1 MTARGGGYLRRL
13 TGVHMPPS
21 CEERECV
28 STGRMESTTCPR
40 PGASGGELQV
50 PADTCSDSTPHIC
63 LTGNSTAGVGR
74 WVRVVGSG
82 DIVSSSLRK
91 LEFINFE
98 PCLREC
104 EGKDDEGLH
113 RSGGHVWHTA
123 HGTWGVGR
131 MFPFGDGPSDPNGGS
146 WDYLLWGYAVRLDG
160 SEGSDRTCSPL
171 VVILECGI
179 SASVGE

>member
-98 PCLREC
+98 PCLREY
-104 EGKDDEGLH
+104 ERTDGEGLH
-113 RSGGHVWHTA
+113 RSGEHVWHTA
-123 HGTWGVGR
+123 HGAWVWNACSHS
-131 MFPFGDGPSDPNGGS
+131 DGPSDPNVGS
-146 WDYLLWGYAVRLDG
+146 WEYLIRGYALLDLKGRKGRTEHAPPSSDPCRVRNI
-160 SEGSDRTCSPL
+160 R
-171 VVILECGI
+171 VRW
-179 SASVGE
+179 